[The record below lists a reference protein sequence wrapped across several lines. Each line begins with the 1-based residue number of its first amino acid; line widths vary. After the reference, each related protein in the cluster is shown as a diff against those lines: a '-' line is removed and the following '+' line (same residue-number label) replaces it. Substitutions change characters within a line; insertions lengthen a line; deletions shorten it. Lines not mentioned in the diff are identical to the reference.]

1 MIIKKDEFDAIKR
14 ALIRLYF
21 DARDLDDLYVMEE
34 TDMILS
40 YLQSIENRDIRN
52 RQSLK

>member
-1 MIIKKDEFDAIKR
+1 MIIKKDEFNAIKR
-14 ALIRLYF
+14 ALISLYF
-21 DARDLDDLYVMEE
+21 NARDLDDQYVMYE
-34 TDMILS
+34 TDMILA